1 MNSYVVV
8 ESEWWIVGM
17 DGISVHA
24 GLGWF
29 IVVLGAAHAVIVFKE
44 LQTY

>member
-1 MNSYVVV
+1 MYNQLTVH
-8 ESEWWIVGM
+8 ELIRGGGM